1 MIMFRTFKNRSYPDG
16 MDVEI
21 FSFKIL
27 EKAINSN
34 LSTSDKE
41 HVTKYFLRS
50 DKIKKKTFS
59 HNPDFSNIRITL
71 DTVYD
76 YTLIKKSL

>member
-1 MIMFRTFKNRSYPDG
+1 MIRVIAIMFRTFKTDHIRWYGCRN
-16 MDVEI
+16 

-50 DKIKKKTFS
+50 DKIKKKLFT
-59 HNPDFSNIRITL
+59 
-71 DTVYD
+71 
-76 YTLIKKSL
+76 